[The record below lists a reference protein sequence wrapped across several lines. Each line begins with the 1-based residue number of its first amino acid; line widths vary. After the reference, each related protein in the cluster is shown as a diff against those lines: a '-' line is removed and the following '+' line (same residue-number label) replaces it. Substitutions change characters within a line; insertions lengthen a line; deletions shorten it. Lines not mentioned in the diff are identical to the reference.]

1 MTQIEL
7 IDRLCAVNTLL
18 TDIVREQAE
27 IMAQHGI
34 EAIQTQDEATDRLD
48 DLFGKHKRAED
59 ENDAIEAALRNY
71 IWRRKKKMAIE
82 VSLLL
87 SGVSIAFAIFFG
99 ISTRNRNVKKDTQD
113 EAREDATI
121 LTKLENIQNTM
132 IEVKSEMGSYRNE
145 MKEIREYYIR
155 ASESL
160 KQLHKRVDRIDK
172 IIDESHPHQ
181 YIEE

>member
-1 MTQIEL
+1 MT
-7 IDRLCAVNTLL
+7 
-18 TDIVREQAE
+18 
-27 IMAQHGI
+27 
-34 EAIQTQDEATDRLD
+34 
-48 DLFGKHKRAED
+48 
-59 ENDAIEAALRNY
+59 
-71 IWRRKKKMAIE
+71 IE

-172 IIDESHPHQ
+172 IIDESHSHQ